1 MQNSN
6 KQANMDL
13 SWIGGAAGGLLS
25 SIGSAISSSKMIKAQ
40 KQENALNRQFNA
52 DEAQKARDFE
62 SEMFDR
68 TNSYNTPKNVVN
80 RLVDAGLNPAL
91 AFGGFQNAA
100 FGGNSAAAFSNNGV
114 GSPLPDFTGLS
125 SAGRSYLDAQ
135 EAQSRIHLNE
145 SEARKRESETDWM
158 NILNQNLDEMQKLG
172 IEISRFDLNMKPD
185 EAKLLSENVKIANQ
199 TFKNLQTVGLISSQQ
214 LQQACTETYYKEIKE
229 QAGIAES
236 IARVKSLFAKANL
249 DDFTAYKL
257 SVLLS
262 YDIAESKSRTAYNLN
277 AAKDE
282 AQSAKEHR
290 ERANLIHFDNL
301 KNQKMREICGL
312 GHLAKQQYEI
322 IDTTIDD
329 LKNEMGNRDANTV
342 INGLQGAADIGF
354 NVFDRTNKGTKRWRP
369 GMKSNSGRL
378 VVPSGFNPRPI

>member
-1 MQNSN
+1 MG
-6 KQANMDL
+6 KVDL
-13 SWIGGAAGGLLS
+13 SWIGGAAGGLLG

-52 DEAQKARDFE
+52 EEAQKSRDFE

-282 AQSAKEHR
+282 SQSAKEHR
-290 ERANLIHFDNL
+290 ERANSIHFENL